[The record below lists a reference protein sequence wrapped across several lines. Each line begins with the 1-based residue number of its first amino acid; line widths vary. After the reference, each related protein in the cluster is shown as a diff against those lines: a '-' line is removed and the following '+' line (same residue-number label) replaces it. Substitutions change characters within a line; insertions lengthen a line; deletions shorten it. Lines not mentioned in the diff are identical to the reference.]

1 MTHLR
6 YTATDFIRICLE
18 ALVQGR
24 QLLCKQQQLLV
35 FELGIW
41 YLRVTLSAVNA
52 KYLLESE

>member
-6 YTATDFIRICLE
+6 HTATDFIRIRLK

-24 QLLCKQQQLLV
+24 QLLCKHQKLLV

-41 YLRVTLSAVNA
+41 YLLVILSAVNV